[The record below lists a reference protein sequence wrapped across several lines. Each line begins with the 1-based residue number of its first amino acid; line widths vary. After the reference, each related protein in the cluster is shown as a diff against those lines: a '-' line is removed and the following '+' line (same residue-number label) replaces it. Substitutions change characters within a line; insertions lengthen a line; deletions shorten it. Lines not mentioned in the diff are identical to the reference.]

1 MAEEKKTYKFV
12 CTVCGY
18 EVEVDTPELP
28 EDYVCPV
35 CGVGPDQFELVE
47 EQLAGTRRKPNIA
60 LSKGSGRILGR
71 DPFDLSDGLKRSHV
85 LQIKTLYLDGHAIP
99 ITSPLA
105 ARCRESSR

>member
-47 EQLAGTRRKPNIA
+47 VTRRHTAKA
-60 LSKGSGRILGR
+60 EHSSVQGSRSNSRPG
-71 DPFDLSDGLKRSHV
+71 PF
-85 LQIKTLYLDGHAIP
+85 
-99 ITSPLA
+99 
-105 ARCRESSR
+105 

>member
-12 CTVCGY
+12 CV

-47 EQLAGTRRKPNIA
+47 E
-60 LSKGSGRILGR
+60 
-71 DPFDLSDGLKRSHV
+71 
-85 LQIKTLYLDGHAIP
+85 
-99 ITSPLA
+99 
-105 ARCRESSR
+105 

>member
-35 CGVGPDQFELVE
+35 CGVGPDQFEENGSTCYRSRQFKTVR
-47 EQLAGTRRKPNIA
+47 QKISICNI
-60 LSKGSGRILGR
+60 
-71 DPFDLSDGLKRSHV
+71 
-85 LQIKTLYLDGHAIP
+85 
-99 ITSPLA
+99 
-105 ARCRESSR
+105 